1 MSDLL
6 AEVFS
11 DLEDRLCRAE
21 NERDYIKKLR
31 DDPRRG
37 AGGECYHWM
46 LTRLPSIEREVA
58 RVRLIIDALRLY
70 KYLVPG
76 ASPEQLNALFVSA
89 DGLRML
95 GWVDTGSS
103 AREVVRPIMPKWRV
117 FDNQTMDEVSVP
129 FHCRK
134 YRFDGEYQKSPFGRL
149 AIFKEVES

>member
-1 MSDLL
+1 MSELL
-6 AEVFS
+6 EEVFS

-31 DDPRRG
+31 DDPRD
-37 AGGECYHWM
+37 AG
-46 LTRLPSIEREVA
+46 LRLPSIEREVA
-58 RVRLIIDALRLY
+58 KTNFMLDALRLY

>member
-58 RVRLIIDALRLY
+58 KTKFMLDALRLY

-95 GWVDTGSS
+95 GWVDPGSS

-117 FDNQTMDEVSVP
+117 FPAMEEVSVP

-134 YRFDGEYQKSPFGRL
+134 YRFDGKYERSPFGML
-149 AIFKEVES
+149 AIFNEVES